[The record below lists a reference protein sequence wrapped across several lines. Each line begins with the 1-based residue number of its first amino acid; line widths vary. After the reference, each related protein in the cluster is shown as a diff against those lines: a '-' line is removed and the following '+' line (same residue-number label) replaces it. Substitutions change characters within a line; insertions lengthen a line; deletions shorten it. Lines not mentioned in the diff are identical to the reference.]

1 MKSAANRLASVM
13 TGLLASGMALSGP
26 VVLAKTPVLP
36 PKPTGPAA
44 DYPMVLGS
52 FVVDGVTYARGY
64 DELRCSGLCRA

>member
-26 VVLAKTPVLP
+26 VVLAKTPASAA
-36 PKPTGPAA
+36 KPTGPAA

-52 FVVDGVTYARGY
+52 PSWLTG
-64 DELRCSGLCRA
+64 